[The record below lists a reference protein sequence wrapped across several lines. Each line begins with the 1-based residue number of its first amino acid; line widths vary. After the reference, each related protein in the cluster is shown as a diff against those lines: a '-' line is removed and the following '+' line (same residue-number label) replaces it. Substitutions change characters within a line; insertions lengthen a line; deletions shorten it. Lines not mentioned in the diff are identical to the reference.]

1 MKGVQREDIQHEGYL
16 SVRKSLFAVGG
27 LVGITLTL
35 SSTLGATELPTPSIN
50 YAGSGAPVYC
60 GRCGCLGVAYTYHPQ
75 LRSTYGL
82 SFDPRNYDTTQPHY
96 YLGRMRAYPRYYID
110 GLPSHGTC

>member
-1 MKGVQREDIQHEGYL
+1 LEESQQEGYL
-16 SVRKSLFAVGG
+16 SVTKSLLALGG
-27 LVGITLTL
+27 VVGIMLT
-35 SSTLGATELPTPSIN
+35 SSSPLGATELPTPSIN
-50 YAGSGAPVYC
+50 YAGIGAPVYC
-60 GRCGCLGVAYTYHPQ
+60 GPCGCLRVAYSYHPE

-110 GLPSHGTC
+110 GLPVHGTC